1 MHGLNS
7 CTRGCW
13 SSSHCVSL
21 KLTRPIR
28 RRCHSTAD
36 PLVSLISFHHDQEDR
51 NVYGYLACELN
62 TTLVAFVIVP
72 EDGSLQQIGQAQSAL
87 PAGVAPGGNPQDG
100 NGRTT
105 SEVAVSPDGRFVY
118 VGTRGDPE
126 EDHIAIFERQT
137 GHGGV
142 RFLEWI
148 ASGGR
153 NLRHFSLSAVES
165 GARYISAAHQ
175 DTSNVTVLERD
186 VQSGL
191 LRKTGANYPGAD
203 KVAFAGFLPR
213 IRQ

>member
-1 MHGLNS
+1 M
-7 CTRGCW
+7 
-13 SSSHCVSL
+13 
-21 KLTRPIR
+21 
-28 RRCHSTAD
+28 
-36 PLVSLISFHHDQEDR
+36 
-51 NVYGYLACELN
+51 
-62 TTLVAFVIVP
+62 AFVIVP
-72 EDGSLQQIGQAQSAL
+72 EDGSLRQVGEAQSAL

-142 RFLEWI
+142 RFLEWA

-153 NLRHFSLSAVES
+153 NLRHFSLSAVER

-213 IRQ
+213 IEQ